1 MMINFLKKLPVAKKD
16 AILLTLSGIFIILSL
31 LTKNNLSQLITII
44 IGSIAIFR
52 GLYKWITSPK
62 IKKQVDNPIFK

>member
-1 MMINFLKKLPVAKKD
+1 MVINFLKKLPVAKKD
-16 AILLTLSGIFIILSL
+16 AILLTLSGIFIMLSL
-31 LTKNNLSQLITII
+31 LVKNNLSHLITFIV
-44 IGSIAIFR
+44 GSIAIIR